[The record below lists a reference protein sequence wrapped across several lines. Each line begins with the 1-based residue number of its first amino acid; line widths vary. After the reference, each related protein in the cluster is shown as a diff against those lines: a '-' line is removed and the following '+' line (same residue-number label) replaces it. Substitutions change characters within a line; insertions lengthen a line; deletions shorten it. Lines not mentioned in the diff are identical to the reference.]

1 MPTVIPECEKV
12 SRQNFRICRDNLW
25 HNVQMRLTP
34 NFKVMALTLLPILF
48 LTACAQSP
56 VDSETVITQ
65 ADVTSVSIT
74 PVEDLADA
82 RIVALAN
89 GAAELIAAMGYRDNL
104 VGRDIASSTIELRDI
119 PVVTSGH
126 QVIPE
131 TIIALQ
137 PTLVII
143 DDATGPS
150 SAITKLESAGIR
162 IANISQSWNLA
173 DLLIKIKELGVALG
187 APQSAALLQSVL
199 AESVDGTLAKA
210 SSESKQL
217 KVAFLYLRG
226 TSSIYLVGGQGSGAD
241 YLINA
246 TGAIDIG
253 AKQLAKPFT
262 PLTAETMAQLNP
274 DLILVMIAGLES
286 VGGVSGLV
294 ELPGIAQTNAGKNR
308 QVVAV
313 DDSLLLSFG
322 PRTPSLI
329 AKMAAAF
336 GVIANA

>member
-1 MPTVIPECEKV
+1 MRRMPT
-12 SRQNFRICRDNLW
+12 L
-25 HNVQMRLTP
+25 
-34 NFKVMALTLLPILF
+34 KVMALTLMPILL
-48 LTACAQSP
+48 LTACAQSS
-56 VDSETVITQ
+56 VVSQTVITQ
-65 ADVTSVSIT
+65 SDVTSISIT
-74 PVEDLADA
+74 PVEKLIDV

-89 GAAELIAAMGYRDNL
+89 GSAELIAAMGYLDNL
-104 VGRDIASSTIELRDI
+104 VGRDIASSTPELKDV

-137 PTLVII
+137 PTLVIV

-150 SAITKLESAGIR
+150 SAITKLESAGIE
-162 IANISQSWNLA
+162 IVKISQSWNLA
-173 DLLIKIKELGVALG
+173 DLVIKVEQIGVALG
-187 APQSAALLQSVL
+187 APKSAALLKNILLDSVNGNL
-199 AESVDGTLAKA
+199 VAANPAGKR
-210 SSESKQL
+210 L

-253 AKQLAKPFT
+253 AQQLDKPFT

-294 ELPGIAQTNAGKNR
+294 ELPGIAQTGAGKNR

-329 AKMAAAF
+329 SELAAAF
-336 GVIANA
+336 EVIANA

>member
-1 MPTVIPECEKV
+1 MRRMPT
-12 SRQNFRICRDNLW
+12 L
-25 HNVQMRLTP
+25 
-34 NFKVMALTLLPILF
+34 KVMALTLMPIL
-48 LTACAQSP
+48 LVTACAQSA
-56 VDSETVITQ
+56 VNSQTAITQ
-65 ADVTSVSIT
+65 SDVTSISVT
-74 PVEDLADA
+74 PVEELTDV

-89 GAAELIAAMGYRDNL
+89 GAAELIAAMGYLDNL
-104 VGRDIASSTIELRDI
+104 VGRDIASSTPELKDV

-137 PTLVII
+137 PTLVIT

-162 IANISQSWNLA
+162 IVNISQSWNLA
-173 DLLIKIKELGVALG
+173 DLVIKVEQIGVALG
-187 APQSAALLQSVL
+187 APKSAALLRNILS
-199 AESVDGTLAKA
+199 ESVNGNSVRA
-210 SSESKQL
+210 SATDKKL

-253 AKQLAKPFT
+253 AQQLDQPFT

-294 ELPGIAQTNAGKNR
+294 ELPGIAQTQAGKNR

-329 AKMAAAF
+329 SELAAAF

>member
-1 MPTVIPECEKV
+1 MPI
-12 SRQNFRICRDNLW
+12 L
-25 HNVQMRLTP
+25 
-34 NFKVMALTLLPILF
+34 KVMALTLMPILF
-48 LTACAQSP
+48 LTACAQS
-56 VDSETVITQ
+56 SANSQTVITQ

-74 PVEDLADA
+74 PVEKLTDV

-89 GAAELIAAMGYRDNL
+89 GAAELIAAMGYLDNL
-104 VGRDIASSTIELRDI
+104 VGRDIASTTTELKNVPI
-119 PVVTSGH
+119 VTSGH

-137 PTLVII
+137 PTLVIV

-162 IANISQSWNLA
+162 IVNISQSWNFT
-173 DLLIKIKELGVALG
+173 DLLIKLEQIGAALK
-187 APQSAALLQSVL
+187 APRSAALLQSILV
-199 AESVDGTLAKA
+199 ESINGNLVN
-210 SSESKQL
+210 SSPADKRL
-217 KVAFLYLRG
+217 KVAFLYVRG

-241 YLINA
+241 YLIKA
-246 TGAIDIG
+246 AGAIDIG
-253 AKQLAKPFT
+253 AQQLDKPFT

-294 ELPGIAQTNAGKNR
+294 ELPGIAQTQAGKNR

-329 AKMAAAF
+329 NQLAAAF
-336 GVIANA
+336 GVIASA

>member
-1 MPTVIPECEKV
+1 M
-12 SRQNFRICRDNLW
+12 
-25 HNVQMRLTP
+25 QMRRVQTL
-34 NFKVMALTLLPILF
+34 KVMALTLVSILL
-48 LTACAQSP
+48 LTACTQPNSN
-56 VDSETVITQ
+56 SQIMISQ
-65 ADVTSVSIT
+65 ADVTSVSVT
-74 PVEDLADA
+74 PVEELIGV

-89 GAAELIAAMGYRDNL
+89 GAAELIVAMGYQDKL
-104 VGRDIASSTIELRDI
+104 VGRDIASSTPELKDV

-137 PTLVII
+137 PTLVIV
-143 DDATGPS
+143 DAAVGPG
-150 SAITKLESAGIR
+150 SAVTQLANAGIR
-162 IANISQSWNLA
+162 IVNIAQSWNLV
-173 DLLIKIKELGVALG
+173 DLVIKVEQIGAALE
-187 APQSAALLQSVL
+187 APQSAAQLGKIL
-199 AESVDGTLAKA
+199 
-210 SSESKQL
+210 SESINGNFVGTSSSGKRL

-241 YLINA
+241 YLINS
-246 TGAIDIG
+246 TGAVDVG
-253 AKQLAKPFT
+253 AQKLAKPFT

-294 ELPGIAQTNAGKNR
+294 DLPGIAQTQAGKNR
-308 QVVAV
+308 QIVAV

-329 AKMAAAF
+329 TQLATAF

>member
-1 MPTVIPECEKV
+1 MRRVPT
-12 SRQNFRICRDNLW
+12 L
-25 HNVQMRLTP
+25 
-34 NFKVMALTLLPILF
+34 KVMALTLMPILL
-48 LTACAQSP
+48 LTACTQSKSN
-56 VDSETVITQ
+56 SEIVISQT
-65 ADVTSVSIT
+65 DVTSVAVT
-74 PVEDLADA
+74 PVEKLSDV

-104 VGRDIASSTIELRDI
+104 VGRDIASSTTELKDVPI
-119 PVVTSGH
+119 VTSGH

-137 PTLVII
+137 PTLVIV

-150 SAITKLESAGIR
+150 SAISKLESAGIR
-162 IANISQSWNLA
+162 IVNISQSWNLV
-173 DLLIKIKELGVALG
+173 DLLIKVDQLGSAIK
-187 APQSAALLQSVL
+187 APQSAALLRNILS
-199 AESVDGTLAKA
+199 ESVNGNSVGA
-210 SSESKQL
+210 SATDKKL

-246 TGAIDIG
+246 TGAIDVG
-253 AKQLAKPFT
+253 AQKLNKPFT
-262 PLTAETMAQLNP
+262 PLTAETMTQLNP

-294 ELPGIAQTNAGKNR
+294 ELPGVAQTQAGKNR
-308 QVVAV
+308 QIVAV

-329 AKMAAAF
+329 SELAAAF
-336 GVIANA
+336 GVITSA

>member
-1 MPTVIPECEKV
+1 MRRVPTLKVI
-12 SRQNFRICRDNLW
+12 
-25 HNVQMRLTP
+25 
-34 NFKVMALTLLPILF
+34 ALTLMPILL
-48 LTACAQSP
+48 LTACTQAQS
-56 VDSETVITQ
+56 DSQTAITQ
-65 ADVTSVSIT
+65 ADVSSVSVT
-74 PVEDLADA
+74 PIEKLSDV

-89 GAAELIAAMGYRDNL
+89 GAAELITAMGYLDNL
-104 VGRDIASSTIELRDI
+104 VGRDIASSTPELKDV

-137 PTLVII
+137 PTLVIT

-150 SAITKLESAGIR
+150 SAIIKLASAGIR
-162 IANISQSWNLA
+162 IVNISQSWNLA
-173 DLLIKIKELGVALG
+173 DLIVKIEQIGTALG
-187 APQSAALLQSVL
+187 APKSAASLQSVL
-199 AESVDGTLAKA
+199 AESISGNLVTA
-210 SSESKQL
+210 SPSSKQL

-246 TGAIDIG
+246 TGAIDVG
-253 AKQLAKPFT
+253 AQKLNKPFT

-294 ELPGIAQTNAGKNR
+294 ELPGIAQTQAGKNR

-329 AKMAAAF
+329 SQLATAF
-336 GVIANA
+336 GLINNA

>member
-1 MPTVIPECEKV
+1 MRRMPI
-12 SRQNFRICRDNLW
+12 L
-25 HNVQMRLTP
+25 
-34 NFKVMALTLLPILF
+34 KVMALTLLPIFL
-48 LTACAQSP
+48 LTACAQG
-56 VDSETVITQ
+56 ETNSQNVITQ
-65 ADVTSVSIT
+65 SNVTSVSVT
-74 PVEDLADA
+74 PVEKLTDV

-89 GAAELIAAMGYRDNL
+89 GAAELIAAMGYQDNL
-104 VGRDIASSTIELRDI
+104 VGRDVASSTAELSDV
-119 PVVTSGH
+119 PLVTSGH

-137 PTLVII
+137 PSLVII

-150 SAITKLESAGIR
+150 NAISKLENAGIR
-162 IANISQSWNLA
+162 IVNISQSWNLA
-173 DLLIKIKELGVALG
+173 ELVIKIDEIGVALG
-187 APQSAALLQSVL
+187 TPQSAARLKNVL
-199 AESVDGTLAKA
+199 SESVTGNLVGA
-210 SSESKQL
+210 SPTDKRL

-246 TGAIDIG
+246 TGAIDVG
-253 AKQLAKPFT
+253 AQQLDKPFT
-262 PLTAETMAQLNP
+262 PLTAETMALLNP
-274 DLILVMIAGLES
+274 DLILVMIGGLES

-294 ELPGIAQTNAGKNR
+294 DLPGIAQTTAGKNR

-329 AKMAAAF
+329 SELAAAF
-336 GVIANA
+336 GVIKNA

>member
-1 MPTVIPECEKV
+1 MK
-12 SRQNFRICRDNLW
+12 
-25 HNVQMRLTP
+25 MRRLP
-34 NFKVMALTLLPILF
+34 ILKVMALTLMPILL

-56 VDSETVITQ
+56 TNSQTVITLS
-65 ADVTSVSIT
+65 DVTSVSVT
-74 PVEDLADA
+74 PVEKLTDVK
-82 RIVALAN
+82 IVALAN
-89 GAAELIAAMGYRDNL
+89 GAAELIAAMGYLDNL
-104 VGRDIASSTIELRDI
+104 VGRDIASSTPELKDV

-137 PTLVII
+137 PTLVIV
-143 DDATGPS
+143 DDATGPG
-150 SAITKLESAGIR
+150 SALTKLESVGIR
-162 IANISQSWNLA
+162 IVKISQSWNMK
-173 DLLIKIKELGVALG
+173 DLLVKVEQIGSAIK
-187 APQSAALLQSVL
+187 APQSAALLRNIL
-199 AESVDGTLAKA
+199 
-210 SSESKQL
+210 SESINGNLVGLSSTEKKL

-246 TGAIDIG
+246 TGAIDVG
-253 AKQLAKPFT
+253 AQKLAKPFT

-294 ELPGIAQTNAGKNR
+294 ELPGIAQTQAGKNR

-329 AKMAAAF
+329 NELAAAF
-336 GVIANA
+336 GVISNA

>member
-1 MPTVIPECEKV
+1 
-12 SRQNFRICRDNLW
+12 
-25 HNVQMRLTP
+25 MRLLP
-34 NFKVMALTLLPILF
+34 NLKVMALTLLPILL
-48 LTACAQSP
+48 LTACAQSS
-56 VDSETVITQ
+56 VDSQTVITQ
-65 ADVTSVSIT
+65 ADVASVSIA
-74 PVEDLADA
+74 PVEELSDA

-104 VGRDIASSTIELRDI
+104 VGRDIASSTIELKDV

-137 PTLVII
+137 PTLVIV

-162 IANISQSWNLA
+162 VTNISQSWDLA

-187 APQSAALLQSVL
+187 APQSAALLQKVL
-199 AESVDGTLAKA
+199 AESVSGTLAA
-210 SSESKQL
+210 NSSTDKQL
-217 KVAFLYLRG
+217 KIAFLYLRG

-274 DLILVMIAGLES
+274 DLILVMIEGLES

-294 ELPGIAQTNAGKNR
+294 ELPGIAQTQAGKNR

-329 AKMAAAF
+329 EKLAAAF

>member
-1 MPTVIPECEKV
+1 MRRMPT
-12 SRQNFRICRDNLW
+12 L
-25 HNVQMRLTP
+25 
-34 NFKVMALTLLPILF
+34 KVMALTLMPIL
-48 LTACAQSP
+48 LVTACAQSA
-56 VDSETVITQ
+56 VNSQTAITQ
-65 ADVTSVSIT
+65 SDVTSISVT
-74 PVEDLADA
+74 PVEELTDV

-89 GAAELIAAMGYRDNL
+89 GAAELIAAMGYLDNL
-104 VGRDIASSTIELRDI
+104 VGRDIASSTPELKDV

-131 TIIALQ
+131 IIIALQ
-137 PTLVII
+137 PTLVIT

-162 IANISQSWNLA
+162 IVNISQSWNLA
-173 DLLIKIKELGVALG
+173 DLVIKVEQIGVALG
-187 APQSAALLQSVL
+187 APKSAALLRNILS
-199 AESVDGTLAKA
+199 ESVNGNSVRA
-210 SSESKQL
+210 SATDKKL

-241 YLINA
+241 YLIDA

-253 AKQLAKPFT
+253 AQKLTKPFT

-294 ELPGIAQTNAGKNR
+294 ELPGIAQTQAGKNR

-329 AKMAAAF
+329 SELAAAF

>member
-1 MPTVIPECEKV
+1 
-12 SRQNFRICRDNLW
+12 
-25 HNVQMRLTP
+25 MRRKP
-34 NFKVMALTLLPILF
+34 NIKVMALTLMPILL

-56 VDSETVITQ
+56 IKSETVITQ
-65 ADVTSVSIT
+65 ADVASVSIT
-74 PVEDLADA
+74 PIEELTDA

-89 GAAELIAAMGYRDNL
+89 GAAELIAAMGYRENL
-104 VGRDIASSTIELRDI
+104 VGRDIASSTIELKDI

-137 PTLVII
+137 PTLVIV

-150 SAITKLESAGIR
+150 SAISKLESAGIR

-173 DLLIKIKELGVALG
+173 DLLVKIKQIGAAVG

-199 AESVDGTLAKA
+199 AESIGQTLAGATAADK
-210 SSESKQL
+210 
-217 KVAFLYLRG
+217 KVKIAFLYLRG

-253 AKQLAKPFT
+253 AKQLDKPFT

-286 VGGVSGLV
+286 VGGVAGLV
-294 ELPGIAQTNAGKNR
+294 ELPGIAQTGAGKNG

-329 AKMAAAF
+329 EKMAAAF

>member
-1 MPTVIPECEKV
+1 
-12 SRQNFRICRDNLW
+12 
-25 HNVQMRLTP
+25 MRRVAII
-34 NFKVMALTLLPILF
+34 KVMALTLVPIFL
-48 LTACAQSP
+48 LTACTQSEP
-56 VDSETVITQ
+56 KAETVISK
-65 ADVTSVSIT
+65 ADVASVSVT
-74 PVEDLADA
+74 PIEKLPTA

-89 GAAELIAAMGYRDNL
+89 GAAELITAMGYRANL
-104 VGRDIASSTIELRDI
+104 VGRDIASSTSELQDV
-119 PVVTSGH
+119 PLVTSGH

-150 SAITKLESAGIR
+150 SAITKLTAAGIR
-162 IANISQSWNLA
+162 IVKVSQSWDLA
-173 DLLIKIKELGVALG
+173 QLIIKIEQIGAALG
-187 APQSAALLQSVL
+187 SPQSAARLNTLLT
-199 AESVDGTLAKA
+199 ESVDENLVGISAN
-210 SSESKQL
+210 EQRL
-217 KVAFLYLRG
+217 KIAFLYLRG
-226 TSSIYLVGGQGSGAD
+226 TSSIYLVGGKGSGAD

-246 TGAIDIG
+246 AGAIDVG
-253 AKQLAKPFT
+253 SQEFDKPFT

-274 DLILVMIAGLES
+274 DLILVMIGGLES

-294 ELPGIAQTNAGKNR
+294 GLPGIAQTAAGKNR

-329 AKMAAAF
+329 SQLAEAF
-336 GVIANA
+336 GVIKSA

>member
-1 MPTVIPECEKV
+1 MRRMPT
-12 SRQNFRICRDNLW
+12 L
-25 HNVQMRLTP
+25 
-34 NFKVMALTLLPILF
+34 KVMALTLMPILF

-56 VDSETVITQ
+56 VNSQTAITQ
-65 ADVTSVSIT
+65 SDVTSISVT
-74 PVEDLADA
+74 PIEELTDV

-89 GAAELIAAMGYRDNL
+89 GAAELIAAMGYLENL
-104 VGRDIASSTIELRDI
+104 VGRDIASSTPELKDV

-131 TIIALQ
+131 TIISLQ
-137 PTLVII
+137 PTLVIT

-150 SAITKLESAGIR
+150 SAITKLEKAGIR
-162 IANISQSWNLA
+162 IVNISQSWNLA
-173 DLLIKIKELGVALG
+173 DLVIKVKEIGAALG
-187 APQSAALLQSVL
+187 APQSATLLKSIL
-199 AESVDGTLAKA
+199 LESINGNLVAANPADKR
-210 SSESKQL
+210 L

-253 AKQLAKPFT
+253 AQKLTKPFT

-294 ELPGIAQTNAGKNR
+294 ELPGIAQTQAGKNR

-329 AKMAAAF
+329 SELAAAF

>member
-1 MPTVIPECEKV
+1 
-12 SRQNFRICRDNLW
+12 
-25 HNVQMRLTP
+25 MRRVPIL
-34 NFKVMALTLLPILF
+34 KVMALTLMPIF
-48 LTACAQSP
+48 MLTACTQSQ
-56 VDSETVITQ
+56 SQSKKVITQ
-65 ADVTSVSIT
+65 GDVTSVSVT
-74 PVEDLADA
+74 PIEKLTDA

-89 GAAELIAAMGYRDNL
+89 GAAELIAAMGYQENL
-104 VGRDIASSTIELRDI
+104 VGRDIASSTTELTDV

-150 SAITKLESAGIR
+150 SAIAKLRAAGIR
-162 IANISQSWNLA
+162 IVNVSQSWNLGE
-173 DLLIKIKELGVALG
+173 LVSKIEQIGAALG
-187 APQSAALLQSVL
+187 APQSAVRLNNLLT
-199 AESVDGTLAKA
+199 ESIAGTLVEA
-210 SSESKQL
+210 SSSSKRL
-217 KVAFLYLRG
+217 KIAFLYLRG
-226 TSSIYLVGGQGSGAD
+226 TSSIYLVGGKGSGAD
-241 YLINA
+241 YLIEA
-246 TGAIDIG
+246 TGAVDVG
-253 AKQLAKPFT
+253 AEKLSKPFT

-274 DLILVMIAGLES
+274 DLILVMIGGLES

-294 ELPGIAQTNAGKNR
+294 ELPGIAQTPAGKNR

-329 AKMAAAF
+329 SELATAF
-336 GVIANA
+336 GVIKSA

>member
-1 MPTVIPECEKV
+1 MRQMPT
-12 SRQNFRICRDNLW
+12 L
-25 HNVQMRLTP
+25 
-34 NFKVMALTLLPILF
+34 KVMALTLMPILL

-56 VDSETVITQ
+56 ANSQTSITQ
-65 ADVTSVSIT
+65 SDVTSVSVT
-74 PVEDLADA
+74 PVEKLTDV

-89 GAAELIAAMGYRDNL
+89 GAAELIAAMGYLDNL
-104 VGRDIASSTIELRDI
+104 VGRDIASSTPELKDV

-131 TIIALQ
+131 TIIALK
-137 PTLVII
+137 PTLVIV

-162 IANISQSWNLA
+162 IVKISQSWNLA
-173 DLLIKIKELGVALG
+173 DLVIKVEEIGAALG
-187 APQSAALLQSVL
+187 ASKSAALLRSVL
-199 AESVDGTLAKA
+199 LESVNANLVDSNPTDKR
-210 SSESKQL
+210 L

-253 AKQLAKPFT
+253 AQQLAKPFT
-262 PLTAETMAQLNP
+262 PITAETMAQLNP
-274 DLILVMIAGLES
+274 DLFLVMIAGLES

-294 ELPGIAQTNAGKNR
+294 ELPGIAQTGAGKNR

-329 AKMAAAF
+329 SELAAAF